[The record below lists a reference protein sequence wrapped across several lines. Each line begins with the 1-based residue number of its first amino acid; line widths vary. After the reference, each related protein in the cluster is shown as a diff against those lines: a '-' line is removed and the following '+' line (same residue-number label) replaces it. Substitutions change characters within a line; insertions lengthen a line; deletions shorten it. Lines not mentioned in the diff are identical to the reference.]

1 MGENGIDPTNQ
12 VVVVLRSLYAKSRH
26 CACTNQRE
34 GFEME
39 WKRKLEVN
47 KEGLFSSPNGRKIEA
62 ISGSRSQ

>member
-1 MGENGIDPTNQ
+1 MGENGIGATNQ

-47 KEGLFSSPNGRKIEA
+47 KEGLFPSPNGRKMEVIF
-62 ISGSRSQ
+62 GNRSQ